1 MGSRQR
7 LQDLRQKQREEAP
20 ESLWPLRQE
29 RGEPLKLP
37 QLRWKPLRAGGGSH
51 SFSNKGEN
59 SSGPWCFHSNKS
71 LKSYSPEDQGPAV
84 LHLHEVGNRGN
95 GLPVL
100 QQERWRLDRRRQARV
115 LERGPGSPSA
125 CVSRQGDGGHSFSR
139 LSSVPLE
146 NRKPLPLHTN
156 TELAHYRTQNESW
169 RDSGPSSL
177 LSPVQAE
184 LRPKASM
191 EMRILLIFKRL

>member
-7 LQDLRQKQREEAP
+7 PRDLGQKQREEAP

-71 LKSYSPEDQGPAV
+71 LKSYSPEDEGPAV
-84 LHLHEVGNRGN
+84 LHLHEAGNRGS
-95 GLPVL
+95 GLPFL
-100 QQERWRLDRRRQARV
+100 QQERWRLDRRRRARA
-115 LERGPGSPSA
+115 LERGA
-125 CVSRQGDGGHSFSR
+125 
-139 LSSVPLE
+139 
-146 NRKPLPLHTN
+146 RKPQCLCLPAGGWSAQLSKVVR
-156 TELAHYRTQNESW
+156 Y
-169 RDSGPSSL
+169 SS
-177 LSPVQAE
+177 
-184 LRPKASM
+184 
-191 EMRILLIFKRL
+191 

>member
-1 MGSRQR
+1 METPQSRQ
-7 LQDLRQKQREEAP
+7 
-20 ESLWPLRQE
+20 
-29 RGEPLKLP
+29 
-37 QLRWKPLRAGGGSH
+37 GGSH
-51 SFSNKGEN
+51 LLSNKGEN

-84 LHLHEVGNRGN
+84 LHLHKVGNRGN

-100 QQERWRLDRRRQARV
+100 QQERWRLDSRRWARA
-115 LERGPGSPSA
+115 LKRGPGSPSG
-125 CVSRQGDGGHSFSR
+125 CVHRQGDGGHSFSR
-139 LSSVPLE
+139 LPSVPVE

-156 TELAHYRTQNESW
+156 TELTHYATQNESW

-177 LSPVQAE
+177 LSPIQAE